1 MKTRTIALL
10 AAFAAL
16 AAAVSCN
23 KIDST
28 GQALPDAPK
37 TYTLSINA
45 TRASEDTKA
54 LGADYSVT
62 WASGEK
68 VSVYNVTK
76 GELLTGYLSPST
88 TGTASTTLTGTVTS
102 PSGIAVD
109 DELRLVWCA
118 GKDTEGA
125 ISYDAQPGNL
135 DGIRAGFYYE
145 VASVTA
151 TSAAAAGSGIS
162 PAFTDAHFKSNQA
175 VATFRFKIGGNVIAP
190 ESVRVFALK
199 MNHSIAVD
207 GSATEGF
214 INVTPGGTATTIA
227 LSIAGADGSTA
238 REFTFYITYSGK
250 IYKGTTSCKLA
261 HNKYY
266 GATAP
271 IEIALT
277 EYMTVPTKVDLGLK
291 SSVNTSNT
299 LYWADR
305 NIGAKDEGVSKY
317 EESKS
322 GEYFPWGGLLTTAG
336 TYDEKPYKDTPDT
349 LPIFRDVA
357 NFVLGGAWRLPRL
370 GEIGKTSGIQSTDY
384 CIWSDWDGTNK
395 GYTVHGKNGY
405 ASNSIFFPATG
416 YLSYGAITVNSYSD
430 TYYWSSDIV
439 KTLRS
444 NAYSLTFSHLGSH
457 DLASRYCYLCQSV
470 RPVSE

>member
-16 AAAVSCN
+16 ATAVSCN
-23 KIDST
+23 KIDAT
-28 GQALPDAPK
+28 GQALPDGPK
-37 TYTLSINA
+37 TYSLSINA

-118 GKDTEGA
+118 GKDTEGT

-135 DGIRAGFYYE
+135 DGISAGFYYE

-175 VATFRFKIGGNVIAP
+175 VATFQFKIGETVIIP

-207 GSATEGF
+207 GSAAEGF
-214 INVTPGGTATTIA
+214 INVTSGGPATTIA
-227 LSIAGADGSTA
+227 LSIASADGSTA
-238 REFTFYITYSGK
+238 REFTFYITYNGK

-277 EYMTVPTKVDLGLK
+277 EYMTVPTKVDLGMT
-291 SSVNTSNT
+291 SSVNT

-305 NIGAKDEGVSKY
+305 NIGAKDGGVSAY
-317 EESKS
+317 VANES
-322 GEYFPWGGLLTTAG
+322 GEYFFWGGLQTTTG
-336 TYDEKPYKDTPDT
+336 TSDENTFFSTPASI
-349 LPIFRDVA
+349 PIYHDVA
-357 NFVLGGAWRLPRL
+357 NFVLGGTWRMPTKQ
-370 GEIGKTSGIQSTDY
+370 EMDTFQAQFSTDP
-384 CIWSDWDGTNK
+384 CTWSAWDATKK
-395 GYTVHGKNGY
+395 GYTVSGKDTY
-405 ASNSIFFPATG
+405 ASNSIFLPSAGDWENGEFKNAG
-416 YLSYGAITVNSYSD
+416 LYGH
-430 TYYWSSDIV
+430 YWTSSSDSSGNGWRLFFNN
-439 KTLRS
+439 TGGR
-444 NAYSLTFSHLGSH
+444 NMNGNFR
-457 DLASRYCYLCQSV
+457 RYGYSV